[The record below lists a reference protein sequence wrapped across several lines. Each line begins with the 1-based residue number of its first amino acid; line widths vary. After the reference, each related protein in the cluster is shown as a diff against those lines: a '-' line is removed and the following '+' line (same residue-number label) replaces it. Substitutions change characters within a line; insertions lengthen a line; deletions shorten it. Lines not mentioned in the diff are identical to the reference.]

1 MGKELKKMSDLIS
14 RSALLAY
21 LENEK
26 RKIKADSKKYR
37 MHEEAVAGMKASL
50 QAIENKVNEM
60 PTAYD
65 VEKVEE
71 ELLNKRELYR
81 IREIESLRKGEPLNI
96 GVNLAKQASIEDCIE
111 VVKRGGVE

>member
-1 MGKELKKMSDLIS
+1 MRLIDADELLKMKF
-14 RSALLAY
+14 SAGLNEDGVLY
-21 LENEK
+21 VPFREVVEN
-26 RKIKADSKKYR
+26 IKNA
-37 MHEEAVAGMKASL
+37 
-50 QAIENKVNEM
+50 Q
-60 PTAYD
+60 TAYV

-81 IREIESLRKGEPLNI
+81 IKEIESLRKGEPLNI